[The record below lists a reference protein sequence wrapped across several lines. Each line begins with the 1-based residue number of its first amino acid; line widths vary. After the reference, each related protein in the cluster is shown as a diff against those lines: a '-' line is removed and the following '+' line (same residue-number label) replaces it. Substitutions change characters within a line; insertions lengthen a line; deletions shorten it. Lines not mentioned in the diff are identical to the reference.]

1 MLRNTPGIPW
11 IWSSCGCGDSW
22 CYDRGSI
29 WWFRGCSDPGVIR
42 SMGLGI
48 LGSCHLGCYGSWYPI
63 PNTLPLVYRGYT
75 VYKGCGVCYVIL
87 LEYLCYHPL
96 VHGVECVDASG
107 VVRSVPAGRDPMGG
121 WSDGYL
127 DTWYLVLWSWG
138 YSPSSPLLSI

>member
-1 MLRNTPGIPW
+1 MGRFDGFGGVPI
-11 IWSSCGCGDSW
+11 
-22 CYDRGSI
+22 RGS
-29 WWFRGCSDPGVIR
+29 SDPWVW
-42 SMGLGI
+42 
-48 LGSCHLGCYGSWYPI
+48 GSWDHAIWGVMDLGTQYPI
-63 PNTLPLVYRGYT
+63 PFSLVYKGYT